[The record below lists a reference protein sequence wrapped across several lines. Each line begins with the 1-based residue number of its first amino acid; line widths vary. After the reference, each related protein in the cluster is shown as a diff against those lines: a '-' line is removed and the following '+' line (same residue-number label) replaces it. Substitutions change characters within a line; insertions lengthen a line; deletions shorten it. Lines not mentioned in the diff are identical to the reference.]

1 MVSNPLNFK
10 NPLAKSCA
18 EAAKPRKDFAKKIQ
32 ANGRLRGFGT
42 LLQGLR
48 RRLPSLR
55 PVSRIQEPGHPLL
68 DLHDDQ
74 PDDAQLAALSEASE
88 LANERM

>member
-1 MVSNPLNFK
+1 
-10 NPLAKSCA
+10 
-18 EAAKPRKDFAKKIQ
+18 
-32 ANGRLRGFGT
+32 
-42 LLQGLR
+42 
-48 RRLPSLR
+48 
-55 PVSRIQEPGHPLL
+55 VSRIQEPGHPLL